1 MPVIARPAV
10 IDADFA
16 DGGVLDEL
24 LRHYPAH
31 VTTDDLVR
39 ALVTSCEN
47 PPMSAT
53 DVHDAV
59 SRLIEAGLAYRHDGH
74 VLPTRAA
81 VRQHQLR
88 DWL

>member
-1 MPVIARPAV
+1 MPVTVRPAM

-24 LRHYPAH
+24 LRHHPAH
-31 VTTDDLVR
+31 VTTGDLVR
-39 ALVTSCEN
+39 ALVTSCEK
-47 PPMSAT
+47 PPMSAS
-53 DVHDAV
+53 DVDDAV
-59 SRLIEAGLAYRHDGH
+59 SRLIEAGLAHRHDGH

-81 VRQHQLR
+81 VRHHQLR